1 MLPLPHSRRHGGYR
15 FHRANRAN
23 WYDGSN
29 WRYGADRAYRQC
41 YGSNRSHG
49 ADRANWANWANW
61 YDGSNWRCGGYRT
74 DRTHWSN
81 RRHRRYRTDR
91 THWSNRRYGGYR
103 TDRTHWS
110 DRCHRR
116 YRCGWFYRGNWRY
129 FWISCLWRSISNW
142 CAAACLYFR
151 QLVYAAGT
159 QYDPA
164 FPKCHP

>member
-15 FHRANRAN
+15 FHRAN

-29 WRYGADRAYRQC
+29 WRYGADWAYRQC

-49 ADRANWANWANW
+49 ADRANWANW

-81 RRHRRYRTDR
+81 RR
-91 THWSNRRYGGYR
+91 
-103 TDRTHWS
+103 
-110 DRCHRR
+110 HRR

>member
-49 ADRANWANWANW
+49 ADRANW